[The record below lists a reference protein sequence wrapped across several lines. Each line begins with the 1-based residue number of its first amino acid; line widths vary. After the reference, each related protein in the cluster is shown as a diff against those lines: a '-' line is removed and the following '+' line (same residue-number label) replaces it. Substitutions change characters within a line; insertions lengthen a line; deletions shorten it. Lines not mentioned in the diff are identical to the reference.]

1 MAIQEARSVSDLDGT
16 VVDADFHLTEQ
27 VSDIIPYMEEP
38 WSKLLTGHNPFDEDA
53 DYYNPFPD
61 PGILAHHVVTGR
73 AQIFSP
79 DAVRSTEDVIEGI
92 ELLNVDRPLITPGA
106 VMLRLGIVHHDEVA
120 AALAHAC
127 NEFVL
132 DTIVDESKEI
142 KATITIAGQNPTQ
155 AAEEIDD
162 RQNESD
168 IVGVYFPTAGVNPPL
183 GDQIYDPIY
192 DACERA
198 GLPLVMHGVGA
209 GTMKSFPVQYDGFS
223 RAIENHIIAHPF
235 QHMVNAT
242 SLIIQG
248 VPVRYPDID
257 FVFQESGLGWIPF
270 LMNRLDHE
278 YYQQRDDAP
287 LLDQPPSNYVDE
299 RFYFTSQPIEGT
311 EENPEYVCQI
321 ARLLNAPNNLMWAS
335 DYPHH
340 DFDHS
345 DTIFRVLAREFN
357 DEELTNIF
365 GRTANKVFFS

>member
-1 MAIQEARSVSDLDGT
+1 MASNGARSVAELDCT
-16 VVDADFHLTEQ
+16 VVDGDFHLTEQ
-27 VSDIIPYMEEP
+27 ISDIIPYMEKP

-53 DYYNPFPD
+53 EYYNPFPD

-73 AQIFSP
+73 AQIFNP
-79 DAVRSTEDVIEGI
+79 EAVRNTADIVEGM
-92 ELLNVDRPLITPGA
+92 ELLDVDRPLVTPGA
-106 VMLRLGIVHHDEVA
+106 VMLRLGIVHHDDVA
-120 AALAHAC
+120 AAIARAC

-132 DTIVDESKEI
+132 DRIVDESKEI
-142 KATITIAGQNPTQ
+142 EATITIAGQDPTK

-162 RQNESD
+162 RRDESG

-183 GDQIYDPIY
+183 GDRRYDPIY
-192 DACERA
+192 DACDRA

-223 RAIENHIIAHPF
+223 RAMENHVIAHPF
-235 QHMVNAT
+235 QHIVNIT
-242 SLIIQG
+242 SMLVQG
-248 VPVRYPDID
+248 VPVRYPDLD

-270 LMNRLDHE
+270 LMNRMDHE

-287 LLDQPPSNYVDE
+287 LLDKPPSHYMKEN
-299 RFYFTSQPIEGT
+299 FYYTSQPIEGT

-321 ARLLNAPNNLMWAS
+321 ARLMDAPNTLMWAS

-345 DTIFRVLAREFN
+345 DAIFRVLAREFD
-357 DEELTNIF
+357 DEELANIF
-365 GRTANKVFFS
+365 GNNANDVFFS